1 MYDHRAV
8 ISTELEEDESL
19 LWSAQPRQ
27 GIFLRASDKGLIPFS
42 LLWGGFALFWEYE
55 VISTGAPF
63 LFALFGIPF
72 VVAGLYLMVGRF
84 YYDARL
90 RERTFYGIT
99 DRRVI
104 ILSGIRSKQSKS
116 FVISEIA
123 DMNMIENP
131 DGSGV
136 IALGSEDINKAQQVE
151 LVWPGQTET
160 KPLLSNIQ
168 DVRKP
173 FEIIEQLRQR
183 AAATIN

>member
-1 MYDHRAV
+1 MFDHRTV

-55 VISTGAPF
+55 AISNNAPF
-63 LFALFGIPF
+63 LFVLFGLPF
-72 VVAGLYLMVGRF
+72 VIAGLYLMVGRF

-90 RERTFYGIT
+90 REKTFYGIT
-99 DRRVI
+99 NRRVI
-104 ILSGIRSKQSKS
+104 ILSGIRKKQSKS
-116 FVISEIA
+116 IAFEDIA
-123 DMNMIENP
+123 DMSMVENP

-136 IALGSEDINKAQQVE
+136 IALGPEDINKAQQ
-151 LVWPGQTET
+151 LDLIWPGQTET

-168 DVRKP
+168 DVHKP
-173 FEIIEQLRQR
+173 FEIIQRLRKGF
-183 AAATIN
+183 TDSSD